1 MDFNENKDKQTVFK
15 ENEETEEKTE
25 NENKATSIGLEQN
38 IAGALCYLFGFITGI
53 IFLLIEKEN
62 HFVKYHVIQS
72 IVVWVILFILSIVL
86 SVLPIIGWA
95 IGLLITPLYLV
106 LWGYMMWKAY
116 QNTWFKL
123 PISGDIAEK
132 QLEKLD

>member
-62 HFVKYHVIQS
+62 HFVKYHAIQS

-123 PISGDIAEK
+123 SISGDIAEK